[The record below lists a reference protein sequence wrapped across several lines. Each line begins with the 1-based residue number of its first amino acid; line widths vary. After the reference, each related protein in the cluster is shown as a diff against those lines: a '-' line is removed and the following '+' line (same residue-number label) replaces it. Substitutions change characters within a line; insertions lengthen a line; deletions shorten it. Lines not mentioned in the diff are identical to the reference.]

1 MILAPEDWMNIR
13 RFRVLHD
20 TGSSYAEIARECG
33 VDPRTVKKYLEADA
47 DVAPPQA
54 PSRGGTQPQV
64 ITPYAALIETWL
76 RGDLSLRG
84 SVIYERLVA
93 DHGFTGHYQRVKMHL
108 ATVRPLIEDELFATD
123 DNNLRGL
130 HRRFEVVAGAQAQ
143 VDWGEEG
150 GLLAHVGIGHVYTFH
165 MTLSYSRDPFTCF
178 TSSMDL
184 ATFWDCHRRA
194 FAHFG
199 GVPGSIVYDRTKT
212 VIKRHVA
219 PGKAVP
225 LHPEGAAF
233 AEHYGFIIDP
243 LAAYRPTGKGRVERQ
258 VLIVREHVLA
268 GRSFDSLAELDGTFA
283 RWLLIRR
290 AQVHRTHGEVI
301 SVRGERDRG
310 ALAPLPELPYLVTD
324 RHLRRVGKDCLV
336 SFEAS
341 LYSVPARRVRAG
353 QHVEV
358 RASPDTITLH
368 ALPGKGSGPHGPAA
382 GAGSVS
388 SDSSLLAVHARAMVR
403 GSWVVDPTHW
413 DGLPDGHTR
422 STIVEPPR
430 RSGDPLPACAAGP
443 NENSPGPNPLE
454 ALLIRS
460 TLAAIPVAKRALTAY
475 DSAAGLSTTRHA
487 NTSASSSSATH
498 TAPLTY
504 GDPR

>member
-1 MILAPEDWMNIR
+1 MNIR
-13 RFRVLHD
+13 RFRVLHE
-20 TGSSYAEIARECG
+20 TGSSYAVIARECG
-33 VDPRTVKKYLEADA
+33 VDPRTVKKYLDADA
-47 DVAPPQA
+47 DVAPPRA
-54 PSRGGTQPQV
+54 PSRAGTQPQV
-64 ITPYAALIETWL
+64 ITPFTALIESWL
-76 RGDLSLRG
+76 RGDVSLKG
-84 SVIYERLVA
+84 SVIHERLVA

-150 GLLAHVGIGHVYTFH
+150 DVLAHVGIAKTYTFH

-225 LHPEGAAF
+225 LHPEAAAF

-268 GRSFDSLAELDGTFA
+268 GRSFNSLAELDGTFA

-301 SVRGERDRG
+301 SVRAARDRA
-310 ALAPLPELPYLVTD
+310 ALQPLPELPYLVTD

-368 ALPGKGSGPHGPAA
+368 ALPSNGSGPQRPTGTAA
-382 GAGSVS
+382 DPSSSGSSV
-388 SDSSLLAVHARAMVR
+388 LAVHARAAVR
-403 GSWVVDPTHW
+403 GTWVVDPTHW
-413 DGLPDGHTR
+413 DGLPDGRTR
-422 STIVEPPR
+422 STIVEVPR
-430 RSGDPLPACAAGP
+430 RGGDPLPACAADP
-443 NENSPGPNPLE
+443 DEQNSGPNPLE

-460 TLAAIPVAKRALTAY
+460 TLAATPVAKRALTTY
-475 DSAAGLSTTRHA
+475 DNAAGLGHPSPATPAPAAHPA
-487 NTSASSSSATH
+487 ALTS
-498 TAPLTY
+498 

>member
-1 MILAPEDWMNIR
+1 MNIR
-13 RFRVLHD
+13 RFRVLHE

-33 VDPRTVKKYLEADA
+33 VDPRTVKKYLEVDA
-47 DVAPPQA
+47 DVAPPRA
-54 PSRGGTQPQV
+54 PSRAGTQPQV
-64 ITPYAALIETWL
+64 ITPFVPLIEAWL
-76 RGDLSLRG
+76 RGDVSLKG

-93 DHGFTGHYQRVKMHL
+93 DHGFTGHYQRVEMHL
-108 ATVRPLIEDELFATD
+108 ATVRPLIEDELFDTD
-123 DNNLRGL
+123 DNALRGL
-130 HRRFEVVAGAQAQ
+130 HRRFEVVAGAQGQ

-150 GLLAHVGIGHVYTFH
+150 DVLANVGIAKTYSFH

-225 LHPEGAAF
+225 LHPEAAAF
-233 AEHYGFIIDP
+233 AEHYGFVIDP

-268 GRSFDSLAELDGTFA
+268 GRSFNSLAELDGTFA

-290 AQVHRTHGEVI
+290 AQVHRTHGEII
-301 SVRGERDRG
+301 SVRAERDRA

-336 SFEAS
+336 WFEAS

-353 QHVEV
+353 QRVEV

-368 ALPGKGSGPHGPAA
+368 ALPDSRSGAA
-382 GAGSVS
+382 EDS
-388 SDSSLLAVHARAMVR
+388 SGSSLLAVHGRAAVR
-403 GSWVVDPTHW
+403 GTWVVDPTHW

-422 STIVEPPR
+422 STTIDPPR
-430 RSGDPLPACAAGP
+430 RTGDPLPACAADA
-443 NENSPGPNPLE
+443 EQAAAEPNPLQ
-454 ALLIRS
+454 ALLTRS
-460 TLAAIPVAKRALTAY
+460 RLAATPVAKRALTAY
-475 DSAAGLSTTRHA
+475 DNAAGLTVSPA
-487 NTSASSSSATH
+487 NNNHRPPPFHFGES
-498 TAPLTY
+498 
-504 GDPR
+504 R

>member
-1 MILAPEDWMNIR
+1 MILSPEDWMNIR
-13 RFRVLHD
+13 RFRVLHEA
-20 TGSSYAEIARECG
+20 GSSYAEIARGCR
-33 VDPRTVKKYLEADA
+33 VDPRTVKKYLEADG
-47 DVAPPQA
+47 DIGPPRA
-54 PSRGGTQPQV
+54 PSRAGTQPQV
-64 ITPYAALIETWL
+64 ITPYAALIEAWL
-76 RGDLSLRG
+76 RGDVSLKG

-108 ATVRPLIEDELFATD
+108 ARVRPLIEDELFATD
-123 DNNLRGL
+123 DNALRGL

-150 GLLAHVGIGHVYTFH
+150 DVLARVGIAKTHTFH

-225 LHPEGAAF
+225 LHPEAAAF
-233 AEHYGFIIDP
+233 AEHYGFVIDP

-268 GRSFDSLAELDGTFA
+268 GRDFTSLAELDGTFA

-290 AQVHRTHGEVI
+290 AQVHRTHGEII
-301 SVRGERDRG
+301 SVRAERDRA

-336 SFEAS
+336 WFEAS

-353 QHVEV
+353 QRVEV

-368 ALPGKGSGPHGPAA
+368 ALPSSGSGAA
-382 GAGSVS
+382 QSPSASSGSL
-388 SDSSLLAVHARAMVR
+388 LLAVHGRASVR

-422 STIVEPPR
+422 STTIDPPR
-430 RSGDPLPACAAGP
+430 RPGDPLPPSATDGDHMTP
-443 NENSPGPNPLE
+443 EPNPLE
-454 ALLIRS
+454 ALLTRS
-460 TLAAIPVAKRALTAY
+460 QLAATPVAKRALTTY
-475 DSAAGLSTTRHA
+475 DNAAGLSASNPHA
-487 NTSASSSSATH
+487 APS
-498 TAPLTY
+498 TA
-504 GDPR
+504 GEPR

>member
-1 MILAPEDWMNIR
+1 MIVSPEVWMNIR

-20 TGSSYAEIARECG
+20 SGSSYAEIARECG

-47 DVAPPQA
+47 DVTPPRA
-54 PSRGGTQPQV
+54 PSRAGCQPQV
-64 ITPYAALIETWL
+64 ITPFTGLIESWL
-76 RGDLSLRG
+76 RGDISLKG

-108 ATVRPLIEDELFATD
+108 ARVRPGIEDEVFAND
-123 DNNLRGL
+123 DNALRGL

-150 GLLAHVGIGHVYTFH
+150 DLLAHVGIDKTYSFH

-184 ATFWDCHRRA
+184 GTFWDCHRRA

-199 GVPGSIVYDRTKT
+199 GVPGSVVYDRTKT

-225 LHPEGAAF
+225 LHPEAAAF
-233 AEHYGFIIDP
+233 AEHYGFVIDP

-268 GRSFDSLAELDGTFA
+268 GRSFSSLGELDGTFTQ
-283 RWLLIRR
+283 WLAIRR
-290 AQVHRTHGEVI
+290 AQVHRTHAEVI
-301 SVRGERDRG
+301 GVRGDRDRV
-310 ALAPLPELPYLVTD
+310 ALQPLPERPYLVTD
-324 RHLRRVGKDCLV
+324 RHLRRIGKDCLV

-341 LYSVPARRVRAG
+341 LYSVSARRVRAG
-353 QHVEV
+353 QRVEV
-358 RASPDTITLH
+358 RASPNTIALH
-368 ALPGKGSGPHGPAA
+368 ALSHNGSGAA
-382 GAGSVS
+382 ADPPS
-388 SDSSLLAVHARAMVR
+388 SAVLAVHARAAVR
-403 GSWVVDPTHW
+403 GTWVIDRTHW

-422 STIVEPPR
+422 STLVEAPR
-430 RSGDPLPACAAGP
+430 RDGDPLPPCAADDDPTG
-443 NENSPGPNPLE
+443 EPNPLQ
-454 ALLIRS
+454 ALLTRS
-460 TLAAIPVAKRALTAY
+460 HLAATPVAKRSLTAY
-475 DSAAGLSTTRHA
+475 DSAAGLPSTPRAAVRPDHRP
-487 NTSASSSSATH
+487 
-498 TAPLTY
+498 APVIF

>member
-1 MILAPEDWMNIR
+1 MNIR
-13 RFRVLHD
+13 RFRVLHE
-20 TGSSYAEIARECG
+20 TGSTYAEIARECG
-33 VDPRTVKKYLEADA
+33 VDPRTVKKYLAADA
-47 DVAPPQA
+47 DVAPPRA
-54 PSRGGTQPQV
+54 PSRAGCQPQV
-64 ITPYAALIETWL
+64 ITAFAPLIEAWL
-76 RGDLSLRG
+76 RGDLSLKG

-93 DHGFTGHYQRVKMHL
+93 DHGFTGHYRRVKMHL

-123 DNNLRGL
+123 ENNLRGL

-150 GLLAHVGIGHVYTFH
+150 EVFALGVKVYSFH

-225 LHPEGAAF
+225 LHPEAAAF
-233 AEHYGFIIDP
+233 AEHYGFVIDP

-268 GRSFDSLAELDGTFA
+268 GRSFSCLAELDGTFA
-283 RWLLIRR
+283 QWLLIRR

-301 SVRGERDRG
+301 GVRGDRDRT
-310 ALAPLPELPYLVTD
+310 ALQPLPAMPYLVTD

-336 SFEAS
+336 WFEAS

-353 QHVEV
+353 QRVEV
-358 RASPDTITLH
+358 RVSPDTITLH
-368 ALPGKGSGPHGPAA
+368 ALPSNRSDVGEGTPGSM
-382 GAGSVS
+382 V
-388 SDSSLLAVHARAMVR
+388 LAVHARAAVR
-403 GSWVVDPTHW
+403 GTWVVDPTHW

-422 STIVEPPR
+422 STVVDFPR
-430 RSGDPLPACAAGP
+430 RGGDPLPACAADAAVTAA
-443 NENSPGPNPLE
+443 EPNPLQ

-460 TLAAIPVAKRALTAY
+460 ALAATPVAKRALAAY
-475 DSAAGLSTTRHA
+475 DNAAGL
-487 NTSASSSSATH
+487 
-498 TAPLTY
+498 TAPPASNPTSTSPRPAPFTA
-504 GDPR
+504 GDLR

>member
-1 MILAPEDWMNIR
+1 MNIR
-13 RFRVLHD
+13 RFRVLHE
-20 TGSSYAEIARECG
+20 TGSSCAEIARECG
-33 VDPRTVKKYLEADA
+33 VDPRTVKKYLDVDA
-47 DVAPPQA
+47 DVAPPRA
-54 PSRGGTQPQV
+54 PSRAGCQPQV
-64 ITPYAALIETWL
+64 ITPFAALIETWL
-76 RGDLSLRG
+76 RGDLSLKG

-150 GLLAHVGIGHVYTFH
+150 DLLAHVGIAKTYTFH

-184 ATFWDCHRRA
+184 ATFWDCHRRG

-225 LHPEGAAF
+225 LHPEAAAF

-301 SVRGERDRG
+301 SVRADRDRA

-368 ALPGKGSGPHGPAA
+368 ALSGRGSGSPAA
-382 GAGSVS
+382 ADPSSSGSSV
-388 SDSSLLAVHARAMVR
+388 LAVHARAEVR
-403 GSWVVDPTHW
+403 GTWVVDPTHW

-422 STIVEPPR
+422 STLVEAPR
-430 RSGDPLPACAAGP
+430 RGGDPLPACAADP
-443 NENSPGPNPLE
+443 EETSGPNPLE

-475 DSAAGLSTTRHA
+475 DNAAGLGPPNPTRPAPTAHP
-487 NTSASSSSATH
+487 
-498 TAPLTY
+498 APLTF

>member
-1 MILAPEDWMNIR
+1 MNIR
-13 RFRVLHD
+13 RFRVLHE

-33 VDPRTVKKYLEADA
+33 VDPRTVKKYLEVDA
-47 DVAPPQA
+47 DVAPPRA
-54 PSRGGTQPQV
+54 PSRAGTQPQV

-76 RGDLSLRG
+76 RGDLSLKG

-130 HRRFEVVAGAQAQ
+130 HRRFEVLAGAQAQ
-143 VDWGEEG
+143 VDLGEEG
-150 GLLAHVGIGHVYTFH
+150 DVLARVGIERTYTFH

-225 LHPEGAAF
+225 LHPEAAAF
-233 AEHYGFIIDP
+233 ADHYGFVIDP

-268 GRSFDSLAELDGTFA
+268 GRSFHSLAELDGTFA

-301 SVRGERDRG
+301 SVRAERDRA
-310 ALAPLPELPYLVTD
+310 ALAPLPELPYLVTE

-368 ALPGKGSGPHGPAA
+368 ALPGRGSGPRNPATTA
-382 GAGSVS
+382 ADSLS
-388 SDSSLLAVHARAMVR
+388 SDSSLLAVHGRAAVR
-403 GSWVVDPTHW
+403 GTWVVDPTHW

-422 STIVEPPR
+422 ATIVEQPQR
-430 RSGDPLPACAAGP
+430 GGDPLPACVADP
-443 NENSPGPNPLE
+443 DEHSPGPNPLE

-475 DSAAGLSTTRHA
+475 DNAAGLSA
-487 NTSASSSSATH
+487 TSTGGHRPAAAH
-498 TAPLTY
+498 PAPLSS

>member
-1 MILAPEDWMNIR
+1 MNIR
-13 RFRVLHD
+13 RFRVLHE

-33 VDPRTVKKYLEADA
+33 VDWRTVRKYLHADA
-47 DVAPPQA
+47 DVAPPRA
-54 PSRGGTQPQV
+54 PSRAGCQPQV
-64 ITPYAALIETWL
+64 ITPFVALIETWL
-76 RGDLSLRG
+76 RGDVSLKG

-93 DHGFTGHYQRVKMHL
+93 DHGFTGHYQRVKVHL
-108 ATVRPLIEDELFATD
+108 AVVRPLIEDELLASD
-123 DNNLRGL
+123 DNGLRGL
-130 HRRFEVVAGAQAQ
+130 HRRFEVLAGAQAQ

-150 GLLAHVGIGHVYTFH
+150 DVLAHVGIERTYSFH

-199 GVPGSIVYDRTKT
+199 GVPGAIVYDRTKT

-225 LHPEGAAF
+225 LHPQAAAF
-233 AEHYGFIIDP
+233 AEHYSFTIDP

-268 GRSFDSLAELDGTFA
+268 GRTFNSLAELDGTFGQ
-283 RWLLIRR
+283 WLTIRR
-290 AQVHRTHGEVI
+290 SQVHRTHGEVI
-301 SVRGERDRG
+301 AVRGDRDRT
-310 ALAPLPELPYLVTD
+310 ALAPLPAMPYLVTD

-368 ALPGKGSGPHGPAA
+368 ALPSSGSGRGGGPS
-382 GAGSVS
+382 GSMV
-388 SDSSLLAVHARAMVR
+388 LAVHARAAVR
-403 GSWVVDPTHW
+403 GTWMVDPTHW

-422 STIVEPPR
+422 ATVIEPPR
-430 RSGDPLPACAAGP
+430 RAGDPLPPSATDGDHMTP
-443 NENSPGPNPLE
+443 EPNPLE
-454 ALLIRS
+454 ALLTRS
-460 TLAAIPVAKRALTAY
+460 QLAATPVAKRALTTY
-475 DSAAGLSTTRHA
+475 DNAAGLSASNPHA
-487 NTSASSSSATH
+487 APS
-498 TAPLTY
+498 TA
-504 GDPR
+504 GEPR

>member
-1 MILAPEDWMNIR
+1 MILSPEDWMNIR
-13 RFRVLHD
+13 RFRVLHE

-33 VDPRTVKKYLEADA
+33 VDPRTVKKYLQAGA
-47 DVAPPQA
+47 DVAPPRA
-54 PSRGGTQPQV
+54 PSRAGCQPQL
-64 ITPYAALIETWL
+64 ITPFAPLIDSWL
-76 RGDLSLRG
+76 RGDVSLKG

-108 ATVRPLIEDELFATD
+108 AAVRPLIEDELFGSD
-123 DNNLRGL
+123 DNTLRGL
-130 HRRFEVVAGAQAQ
+130 HRRFEVVPGAQAQ

-150 GLLAHVGIGHVYTFH
+150 DLLAHVGIAKTYSFH

-225 LHPEGAAF
+225 LHPQAAAF

-268 GRSFDSLAELDGTFA
+268 ARTFNSLAELDGTFTQ
-283 RWLLIRR
+283 WLPIRR

-301 SVRGERDRG
+301 GVRAGRDRA

-336 SFEAS
+336 AFEAS

-353 QHVEV
+353 QRVEV

-368 ALPGKGSGPHGPAA
+368 ALPSSGSGTAA
-382 GAGSVS
+382 GSAV
-388 SDSSLLAVHARAMVR
+388 LAVHARAAAR
-403 GSWVVDPTHW
+403 GTWVVDPTHW

-422 STIVEPPR
+422 ATIVEQPR
-430 RSGDPLPACAAGP
+430 RPGDPLAACAGDAD
-443 NENSPGPNPLE
+443 EAASEPNPLQ
-454 ALLIRS
+454 ALLTRS
-460 TLAAIPVAKRALTAY
+460 RLAATPVAKRALAAY
-475 DSAAGLSTTRHA
+475 DNAAGLT
-487 NTSASSSSATH
+487 ASSRPAARP
-498 TAPLTY
+498 APTTC

>member
-1 MILAPEDWMNIR
+1 MTLAMILSPEDWMNIR
-13 RFRVLHD
+13 RFRVLHE

-54 PSRGGTQPQV
+54 PSRAGTQLQV

-76 RGDLSLRG
+76 RGDLSLKG

-108 ATVRPLIEDELFATD
+108 ATVRPLIEDELLASD
-123 DNNLRGL
+123 DNTLRGL
-130 HRRFEVVAGAQAQ
+130 HRRFEVLAGAQAQ

-150 GLLAHVGIGHVYTFH
+150 DVLAHVGIERTYSFH

-194 FAHFG
+194 FAHHG
-199 GVPGSIVYDRTKT
+199 GVPGAIVYDRTKT

-219 PGKAVP
+219 PGQAVP
-225 LHPEGAAF
+225 LHPQAAAF
-233 AEHYGFIIDP
+233 AEHYGFTIDP

-268 GRSFDSLAELDGTFA
+268 GRTFNSLTELDGTFEQ
-283 RWLLIRR
+283 WLTIRR
-290 AQVHRTHGEVI
+290 SQVHRTHGEVI
-301 SVRGERDRG
+301 SVRAERDRA

-368 ALPGKGSGPHGPAA
+368 ALPSSQSGTAKGSPT
-382 GAGSVS
+382 ST
-388 SDSSLLAVHARAMVR
+388 LLEVHARAAVR
-403 GSWVVDPTHW
+403 GTWVIDPTHW

-422 STIVEPPR
+422 STVVEQPR
-430 RSGDPLPACAAGP
+430 RGGDPLSPCATGADQTAR
-443 NENSPGPNPLE
+443 EPNPLE
-454 ALLIRS
+454 ALLTRS
-460 TLAAIPVAKRALTAY
+460 ALAATPVAKRALTTY
-475 DSAAGLSTTRHA
+475 DNAAGLTPPPADGNRPPVPF
-487 NTSASSSSATH
+487 
-498 TAPLTY
+498 TA
-504 GDPR
+504 GDLR

>member
-1 MILAPEDWMNIR
+1 MILPVEDWMNIR
-13 RFRVLHD
+13 RFRVLHE

-33 VDPRTVKKYLEADA
+33 VDPRTVKKYLDADA
-47 DVAPPQA
+47 DVAPPRA
-54 PSRGGTQPQV
+54 PSRAGTQPQV
-64 ITPYAALIETWL
+64 IAPFTALIESWL
-76 RGDLSLRG
+76 RGDISLKG

-93 DHGFTGHYQRVKMHL
+93 EHGFTGHYQRVKMHL
-108 ATVRPLIEDELFATD
+108 AAVRPRIADELFGSD
-123 DNNLRGL
+123 KNNLRGL
-130 HRRFEVVAGAQAQ
+130 HRRFEVLAGAQAQ

-150 GLLAHVGIGHVYTFH
+150 DVLAHVGIDKTYTFH

-178 TSSMDL
+178 TSCMDL
-184 ATFWDCHRRA
+184 PTFWDCHRRA

-225 LHPEGAAF
+225 LHPQAAAF
-233 AEHYGFIIDP
+233 AEHYGFVIDP

-268 GRSFDSLAELDGTFA
+268 GRAFNSLAELDGAFA

-290 AQVHRTHGEVI
+290 SQVHRTHGEVI
-301 SVRGERDRG
+301 SVRAGRDRA
-310 ALAPLPELPYLVTD
+310 ALAALPELPYLVTD

-358 RASPDTITLH
+358 RASPDTVTLH
-368 ALPGKGSGPHGPAA
+368 ALPSNGSGSPSAA
-382 GAGSVS
+382 DPSSPGSSV
-388 SDSSLLAVHARAMVR
+388 LAVHDRATVR

-422 STIVEPPR
+422 ATILEAPR
-430 RSGDPLPACAAGP
+430 RGGDPLPACAADL
-443 NENSPGPNPLE
+443 EESSGPNPLE

-460 TLAAIPVAKRALTAY
+460 TLAATPVAKRALATY
-475 DSAAGLSTTRHA
+475 DNAAGLSTPV
-487 NTSASSSSATH
+487 TSPSCPPR
-498 TAPLTY
+498 PLTY
-504 GDPR
+504 GAPR

>member
-1 MILAPEDWMNIR
+1 MNIR
-13 RFRVLHD
+13 RFRVLHE
-20 TGSSYAEIARECG
+20 TGSTYAEIARECG
-33 VDPRTVKKYLEADA
+33 VDPRTVKKYLDAEA
-47 DVAPPQA
+47 DVAPPRA
-54 PSRGGTQPQV
+54 PSRAGSQPQL
-64 ITPYAALIETWL
+64 ITPFAPLIQAWL
-76 RGDLSLRG
+76 RGDVSLKG

-93 DHGFTGHYQRVKMHL
+93 EHGFTGHYQRVKMHL
-108 ATVRPLIEDELFATD
+108 ATVRPLIEAELWDSD
-123 DNNLRGL
+123 DNALRGL
-130 HRRFEVVAGAQAQ
+130 HRRFEVVAGAQGQ

-150 GLLAHVGIGHVYTFH
+150 DLLAEAGITKTYSFH

-225 LHPEGAAF
+225 LHPEAAAF
-233 AEHYGFIIDP
+233 AEHYGFTIDP

-268 GRSFDSLAELDGTFA
+268 GRSFTSLAELDGTFTQ
-283 RWLLIRR
+283 WLSIRR

-301 SVRGERDRG
+301 GVRAERDRA
-310 ALAPLPELPYLVTD
+310 ALRPLPELPYLVTD

-336 SFEAS
+336 WFEAS
-341 LYSVPARRVRAG
+341 LYSVPARRVRPG
-353 QHVEV
+353 QRVEV
-358 RASPDTITLH
+358 RASPDTITIHTLH
-368 ALPGKGSGPHGPAA
+368 ALPSTGSEA
-382 GAGSVS
+382 GAVS
-388 SDSSLLAVHARAMVR
+388 AVLAVHARAAVR
-403 GSWVVDPTHW
+403 GTWVVDPSHW

-422 STIVEPPR
+422 STIVESPR
-430 RSGDPLPACAAGP
+430 RSGGPHPAGDAETEKAAP
-443 NENSPGPNPLE
+443 EPNPLQ
-454 ALLIRS
+454 ALLTRS
-460 TLAAIPVAKRALTAY
+460 RLAATPVAKRALTTY
-475 DSAAGLSTTRHA
+475 DHAAGLPA
-487 NTSASSSSATH
+487 NSGSAARPATH
-498 TAPLTY
+498 PASLPS